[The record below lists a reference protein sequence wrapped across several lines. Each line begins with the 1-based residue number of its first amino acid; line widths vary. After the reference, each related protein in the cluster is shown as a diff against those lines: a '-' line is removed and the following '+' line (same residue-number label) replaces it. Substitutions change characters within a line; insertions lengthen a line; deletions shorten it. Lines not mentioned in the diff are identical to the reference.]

1 MSKTAPAR
9 PRLPSGLSVA
19 LLIAKMSLR
28 RARRGKLL
36 RVVAVL
42 LLLPP
47 ATVLIGVLSGR
58 SGGQMFEFALELF
71 LRYLAPLA
79 LALGASAS
87 VAEEAQ
93 AKTITYLFTRPMPRW
108 ALPFGKFLST
118 AAANSVLLLIS
129 LVICFGVAMI
139 GGPQGVLD
147 RLALLGSGMFALVL
161 AALYFGAMAKRV
173 RRNGDQLAVCRDAD
187 LPAGDR
193 CFDGL
198 RAANEGDFD
207 VHAPAGH
214 GWALSP
220 LHRPLSRPSDH
231 PHRRDDRPA
240 LRHHGLGRDHDSRH
254 FDARVPHRS
263 LALAACG
270 F

>member
-161 AALYFGAMAKRV
+161 AALYFGAMANAFGAMV
-173 RRNGDQLAVCRDAD
+173 TNSPFAVMLIYLLAIDVSMAFVPRMKVISMCTHLLATV
-187 LPAGDR
+187 
-193 CFDGL
+193 GL
-198 RAANEGDFD
+198 Y
-207 VHAPAGH
+207 
-214 GWALSP
+214 
-220 LHRPLSRPSDH
+220 RPSTGLLAD
-231 PHRRDDRPA
+231 PRITPTVATIVLLCVTTAWVAITIAVTSTREYRTDR
-240 LRHHGLGRDHDSRH
+240 
-254 FDARVPHRS
+254 
-263 LALAACG
+263 
-270 F
+270 